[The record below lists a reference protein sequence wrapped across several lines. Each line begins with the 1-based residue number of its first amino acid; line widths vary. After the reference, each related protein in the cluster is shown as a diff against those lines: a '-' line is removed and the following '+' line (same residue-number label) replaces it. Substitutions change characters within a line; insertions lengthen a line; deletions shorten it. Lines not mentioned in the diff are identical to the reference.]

1 MFIYLFQY
9 SKANPGSD
17 WVQSQLFISS
27 ENGKK
32 TQVFA
37 NKHLVIVTT
46 KPLLEYSTWEKNGK
60 NLKSFFRFQ
69 FSSWLEL
76 GRKN

>member
-17 WVQSQLFISS
+17 WVQSQLFIGS

-46 KPLLEYSTWEKNGK
+46 NPLLEYST
-60 NLKSFFRFQ
+60 
-69 FSSWLEL
+69 
-76 GRKN
+76 

>member
-17 WVQSQLFISS
+17 WMQSQLFISS
-27 ENGKK
+27 ESGKK

-46 KPLLEYSTWEKNGK
+46 NPLLEYST
-60 NLKSFFRFQ
+60 
-69 FSSWLEL
+69 
-76 GRKN
+76 

>member
-32 TQVFA
+32 
-37 NKHLVIVTT
+37 KL
-46 KPLLEYSTWEKNGK
+46 
-60 NLKSFFRFQ
+60 RF
-69 FSSWLEL
+69 SLI
-76 GRKN
+76 NI